1 MMSKVSLDKKRKFHP
16 LLHEILWTARRY
28 WWVAF
33 VGFLLFFAFTFVA
46 TSLEGNRPD
55 EFALIMR
62 DSEVALRIA
71 GVVYGLFASFVLFS
85 FLWSRR
91 ESITYLSVGAARWK
105 QFLLR
110 YLFGFVSVALG
121 IVIPVLVA
129 YRMEMAAFGEDP
141 YRITVQY
148 VSVYLFS
155 LVTLA
160 LLSYTVGT
168 LVSVLC
174 GSFLSALL
182 TTVGVLAMPYAFL
195 WGTQTMVGFYLFG
208 TPLANSLLKDHL
220 GAGLFTMLADQL
232 PYKSFTSTALQ
243 PSTTA
248 EGYGQ
253 GFLLEMARADLPTL
267 PAVRMVLLFVL
278 MAVLALLA
286 GFAYCRRPAE
296 HAGKATVHPIL
307 SHTVAIANGLC
318 VAALV
323 LKMNAPAEGALGT
336 VILTALFIVALV
348 VAAALLRWILIRDLR
363 GVVKHYPIPC
373 GAGALALVLTILL
386 GMGWFGYSS
395 YVPDATDVQSV
406 TVTYNQN
413 ITLLRHIGQG
423 SFSRGWADSQ
433 GATMSGFG
441 DGETFYDFLYIYGFD
456 LNEDSLPILT
466 LPEDVE
472 TVRAIHEAIITEG
485 RQTYTGKPAD
495 GFTDTVVP
503 VYYKITYTL
512 KSGKTVERYYP
523 YLTLTA
529 LEETVKAEDTWGIRE
544 ESAGALTDMGFIE
557 GDTFE
562 FGDPFFADFTAVS
575 LSEEEREALAAALD
589 MDLALQTSN
598 ARYFS
603 KAEEDRVMGIIRVR
617 MISGDSTI
625 FGTHPHDRKYRTYY
639 ITSTWENTLA
649 FVREKGLDAYFT
661 ADYTITDVRY
671 QSYTPRFMLSSYG
684 MGGSH
689 VFFSCEDTIQII
701 LPERFERNDLTAAV
715 TRATDPVPT
724 EQWDAWLEA
733 SRPVALMTRPGR
745 MVQIFLTNGE
755 GETRL
760 VTRYIYEADIPAAD

>member
-1 MMSKVSLDKKRKFHP
+1 MTSKVSLDKKRKFHP

-28 WWVAF
+28 WWVAL

-46 TSLEGNRPD
+46 TSLEDNRPD
-55 EFALIMR
+55 EFSLIMR

-110 YLFGFVSVALG
+110 YLFGFIAVVLG

-174 GSFLSALL
+174 GNFLSALL

-253 GFLLEMARADLPTL
+253 GFLLEMASADLPTL
-267 PAVRMVLLFVL
+267 PTVRMILLFVL

-296 HAGKATVHPIL
+296 HAGKSTVHPIL

-323 LKMNAPAEGALGT
+323 LKMKAPAEGALGT
-336 VILTALFIVALV
+336 VILTALFIAALV
-348 VAAALLRWILIRDLR
+348 MAAALLRWILIRDLR

-373 GAGALALVLTILL
+373 GALMV
-386 GMGWFGYSS
+386 
-395 YVPDATDVQSV
+395 
-406 TVTYNQN
+406 
-413 ITLLRHIGQG
+413 
-423 SFSRGWADSQ
+423 
-433 GATMSGFG
+433 
-441 DGETFYDFLYIYGFD
+441 
-456 LNEDSLPILT
+456 
-466 LPEDVE
+466 
-472 TVRAIHEAIITEG
+472 
-485 RQTYTGKPAD
+485 
-495 GFTDTVVP
+495 
-503 VYYKITYTL
+503 
-512 KSGKTVERYYP
+512 
-523 YLTLTA
+523 
-529 LEETVKAEDTWGIRE
+529 
-544 ESAGALTDMGFIE
+544 
-557 GDTFE
+557 
-562 FGDPFFADFTAVS
+562 
-575 LSEEEREALAAALD
+575 
-589 MDLALQTSN
+589 
-598 ARYFS
+598 
-603 KAEEDRVMGIIRVR
+603 
-617 MISGDSTI
+617 ISPS
-625 FGTHPHDRKYRTYY
+625 
-639 ITSTWENTLA
+639 
-649 FVREKGLDAYFT
+649 
-661 ADYTITDVRY
+661 
-671 QSYTPRFMLSSYG
+671 
-684 MGGSH
+684 
-689 VFFSCEDTIQII
+689 
-701 LPERFERNDLTAAV
+701 
-715 TRATDPVPT
+715 
-724 EQWDAWLEA
+724 
-733 SRPVALMTRPGR
+733 
-745 MVQIFLTNGE
+745 
-755 GETRL
+755 
-760 VTRYIYEADIPAAD
+760 